1 MTNLFHSV
9 DKPCS
14 SLQTNFVC
22 PLAGG
27 RPCSAA
33 SPPGVLLL
41 PIMLTQDEA
50 TFDGNFRRTLTPIY
64 ATLACIRAG
73 GGLQHCHAHKINIV
87 ML

>member
-1 MTNLFHSV
+1 MFIIA
-9 DKPCS
+9 DKLCLP
-14 SLQTNFVC
+14 
-22 PLAGG
+22 PG
-27 RPCSAA
+27 RWKAMQRCL
-33 SPPGVLLL
+33 PPGVLLL

-87 ML
+87 MLYTRLIIY

>member
-1 MTNLFHSV
+1 MTWSRYLTLFTV
-9 DKPCS
+9 EEDKCFRRAFAVEFVRAYRR
-14 SLQTNFVC
+14 TNV
-22 PLAGG
+22 LWTD
-27 RPCSAA
+27 
-33 SPPGVLLL
+33 GVG
-41 PIMLTQDEA
+41 TQDEA

>member
-1 MTNLFHSV
+1 MFIIA
-9 DKPCS
+9 DKLCLP
-14 SLQTNFVC
+14 
-22 PLAGG
+22 PG
-27 RPCSAA
+27 RWKAMQRCL
-33 SPPGVLLL
+33 PPGVLLL

-64 ATLACIRAG
+64 ATPACIRAG